1 MDRTRSD
8 ADVGTEGGRLSTA
21 LARVAVQVGR
31 ALRNVATD
39 LRHGEWLGRPPVVG
53 AGTTNSDHRVLA
65 QTFDGRVRDRDVLV
79 DLGCGRG
86 RVLSSWLRAYP
97 GRRIIGVEIDPKL
110 AARTRRRFA
119 DRPDCV
125 VVEGDAVTALPPDG
139 TLLYMFNPFDRP
151 TVEWL
156 RDALE
161 GRPPSDP
168 PLRILYS
175 NPRHA
180 DLFEGR
186 PGWTVAQFRL
196 GGGHLVPH
204 HDLVVIDQVGDASP
218 TDGSEDDR

>member
-1 MDRTRSD
+1 MDRNPSG
-8 ADVGTEGGRLSTA
+8 AGIGTDRGGRSTA
-21 LARVAVQVGR
+21 LARVAVQVAR

-65 QTFDGRVRDRDVLV
+65 QVFDGRVRDRDVLV

-86 RVLSSWLRAYP
+86 RVLSTWLRAFP
-97 GRRIIGVEIDPKL
+97 GRRAIGVEIDPKL
-110 AARTRRRFA
+110 AARTGRRFA
-119 DRPDCV
+119 DSADCLV
-125 VVEGDAVTALPPDG
+125 VQGDAVTALPPEG

-151 TVEWL
+151 TVERL

-161 GRPPSDP
+161 ARAPSNP

-186 PGWTVAQFRL
+186 PGWVVAQFRL
-196 GGGHLVPH
+196 GGGRLVPH
-204 HDLVVIDQVGDASP
+204 HDLVVIDEVRCASP
-218 TDGSEDDR
+218 TGRSEDGR

>member
-1 MDRTRSD
+1 
-8 ADVGTEGGRLSTA
+8 
-21 LARVAVQVGR
+21 
-31 ALRNVATD
+31 VATD

-65 QTFDGRVRDRDVLV
+65 QVFDGRVRDRDVLV

-86 RVLSSWLRAYP
+86 RVLSTWLRAYP

-110 AARTRRRFA
+110 ASRTGRRFA
-119 DRPDCV
+119 GRADCLV
-125 VVEGDAVTALPPDG
+125 VQGDAVTALPPEG
-139 TLLYMFNPFDRP
+139 TLFYMFNPFDRP
-151 TVEWL
+151 TVERL

-161 GRPPSDP
+161 ARAPSDP

-180 DLFEGR
+180 DLFERR
-186 PGWTVAQFRL
+186 PGWTVAWFRL

-204 HDLVVIDQVGDASP
+204 HDLVVIDQGRGASRA
-218 TDGSEDDR
+218 DSEDGR